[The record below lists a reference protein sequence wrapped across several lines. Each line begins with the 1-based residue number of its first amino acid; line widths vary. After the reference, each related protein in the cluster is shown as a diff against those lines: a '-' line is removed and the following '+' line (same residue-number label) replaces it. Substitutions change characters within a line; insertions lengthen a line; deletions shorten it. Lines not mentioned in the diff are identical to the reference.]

1 MIKVKIS
8 SLCVYL
14 PYGPV
19 GRFSNGNDSA
29 SQKVSG
35 IVCLVRDAAIYNA
48 HDITQNKKIV

>member
-8 SLCVYL
+8 SLCVHL